1 MSCMSY
7 FLTKNLYHSST
18 APSGPPSQFH
28 IEAIN
33 ETAIEAQWDLP
44 GRYER
49 NGIIRGYRLFVLTG
63 DLVVKVINITNNNTL
78 VYIIGG
84 LEPSTAYTVSML
96 AYTVA
101 DGPKSIHLT
110 AVTRSRKQAER
121 SG

>member
-1 MSCMSY
+1 MP
-7 FLTKNLYHSST
+7 HIT
-18 APSGPPSQFH
+18 APSSPPSQFH

-49 NGIIRGYRLFVLTG
+49 NGILQGYRLIVRT
-63 DLVVKVINITNNNTL
+63 DNMVVRDINITKNNTL

-84 LEPSTAYTVSML
+84 LEPRTAYTVSVL

-101 DGPKSIHLT
+101 NGPESIHLT
-110 AVTRSRKQAER
+110 AVTRSCKQEGEIY
-121 SG
+121 SSDQSLL